1 MTTSSTRSSRTPAP
15 ALRELRAGDRAPL
28 AALLRA
34 TARFTDEEVG
44 VALGLID
51 AELAAAAAR
60 PDDARFF
67 VAESDGRVCG
77 YVCYGRVPL
86 SDGVYGVS
94 WIAVE
99 PKLQGRGTGR
109 ALLAAVES
117 EVARLGGRTI
127 VIETGGKPSY
137 ATTRAFYEAAGYA
150 EIARLPDYFR
160 LGDDKVFYAR
170 PIDGTPRT
178 RSR

>member
-1 MTTSSTRSSRTPAP
+1 MATSSKRSSRTSAP

-44 VALGLID
+44 VALAQVD
-51 AELAAAAAR
+51 AGLAAAAAR
-60 PDDARFF
+60 PGDPRFF
-67 VAESDGRVCG
+67 VAESDGCVAG

-94 WIAVE
+94 WIAVDPE
-99 PKLQGRGTGR
+99 LQGRGTGR

-127 VIETGGKPSY
+127 LVETGGKPSY
-137 ATTRAFYEAAGYA
+137 APTRAFYEAAGYA
-150 EIARLPDYFR
+150 EIARLQDYFR
-160 LGDDKVFYAR
+160 VGDDKVFYAR
-170 PIDGTPRT
+170 SIGSAT
-178 RSR
+178 RSESR